1 MGAASSLNRD
11 KMIMRCIHDEITRPL
26 DASDIDTP
34 RGETAKHEVHRLRG
48 LIGSRALGEE
58 AAVELKVAFDE
69 YDTDGSGEVGVEEL
83 GRIIQKLGLKRSK
96 QQVQAMVDKVD
107 ADGSGE
113 VDFVEYCA
121 LLGVTIRGPDDL
133 KDIECCYDKPYGTVM
148 FSEKENRFFYLEG
161 DIDDLIAAAAE
172 KAAKSTLSEE
182 QLKSF
187 KKAFDEFD
195 LDGSGEIDASELNH
209 LIKDLG
215 LVRTPEEIDAM
226 VLEVDEDE
234 SGEINFEEFT
244 IMLAEIM
251 MEDAGP
257 EMIALMGGSKRR
269 QMELKAQ
276 KKKDSGANIQWS

>member
-1 MGAASSLNRD
+1 MGAATSLHRD

-83 GRIIQKLGLKRSK
+83 GRIIKKLGLKRSK

-161 DIDDLIAAAAE
+161 DIDDL
-172 KAAKSTLSEE
+172 
-182 QLKSF
+182 
-187 KKAFDEFD
+187 
-195 LDGSGEIDASELNH
+195 
-209 LIKDLG
+209 
-215 LVRTPEEIDAM
+215 
-226 VLEVDEDE
+226 
-234 SGEINFEEFT
+234 
-244 IMLAEIM
+244 
-251 MEDAGP
+251 AGP

-276 KKKDSGANIQWS
+276 RKKDSGALIMWISVFGYNLQRYV

>member
-1 MGAASSLNRD
+1 MGAATSLHRD

-83 GRIIQKLGLKRSK
+83 GRIIKKLGLKRSK

-161 DIDDLIAAAAE
+161 DIDDLIAESA
-172 KAAKSTLSEE
+172 STV
-182 QLKSF
+182 
-187 KKAFDEFD
+187 
-195 LDGSGEIDASELNH
+195 ELNVRL
-209 LIKDLG
+209 LIIPQIVLNVLDHDLSCAACAPYKYA
-215 LVRTPEEIDAM
+215 LSARTRDKPSPVRAP
-226 VLEVDEDE
+226 
-234 SGEINFEEFT
+234 S
-244 IMLAEIM
+244 LA
-251 MEDAGP
+251 P
-257 EMIALMGGSKRR
+257 
-269 QMELKAQ
+269 
-276 KKKDSGANIQWS
+276 NV